1 MKASEIQLK
10 KFLATPKTQ
19 FVIPI
24 YQRNY
29 EWRTIQCEQLLN
41 DIIEAGKNRRQH
53 FVGSIVYIHD
63 GYGHYLPGGTNE
75 LIIIDGQQRL
85 TTITLLYIALYHYA
99 IDNGKNRLAE
109 EIYEECI
116 INKFVDNEHKLKL
129 KPTENND
136 FELKALINR
145 TLIDTG
151 NRYSSIINNYN
162 YFRNYIKKNH
172 NDIESI
178 LAGLE
183 MLMFVEIL
191 LDRDYDNAQ
200 RIFESLNSTGLDL
213 SEADLIR
220 NYILMDKTASEQK
233 ELYNQ
238 YWEYIEQNTR
248 IEDKNKLPDFIR
260 DYLTFSKER
269 IVNKNEVYHTFKKEF
284 QIHDIA
290 VLKTL
295 LADIKRLA
303 QPYGKLLDPNKE
315 QDKEIRKELNNIN
328 QLEINTSYPFLMK
341 VYDDYINNVIEKD
354 CFVRILRFIQTFA
367 FRRFILDL
375 PTNTLNKIFM
385 SLYGEIDKSN
395 YEESLYRHIMRLKG
409 RQRMPND
416 MEVRAAIKDKDI
428 YNSKPKN
435 KYYLFENLENWGS
448 KELYVDV
455 YGNDN
460 ITIEHI
466 FPQTPAQEWHND
478 LNKEDYADFSQK
490 YLHTIGNLTLSG
502 NNNAMGN
509 KTFLVKRDMNQNNGE
524 QGYAYS
530 KLWLNQDLSQ
540 LSAWNVE
547 EYKKRTLR
555 LTNRFLEI
563 WSLPHIDGSYDKESE
578 LYDNGEVNIFEA
590 DAPVGKTLEYAR
602 FFNTPVKSS
611 NNSFI
616 SYVALY
622 LYVAKKVFEL
632 TPEDFIKNLGSAL
645 SISVNESELRRPRPL
660 NDTYFIDVCL
670 NSSEIFRR
678 IKLILTTFN
687 LEDELLIKYN
697 NTNEDLNNV

>member
-1 MKASEIQLK
+1 MKAQQLQLK
-10 KFLATPKTQ
+10 QFLVTPKTQ

-29 EWRTIQCEQLLN
+29 DWRTTQCEQLLN
-41 DIIEAGKNRRQH
+41 DIIEAGKNNQQH
-53 FVGSIVYIHD
+53 FVGSIVFIYD
-63 GYGHYLPGGTNE
+63 GYGHYLPGGANE

-99 IDNGKNRLAE
+99 IDNGQDRLAD

-136 FELKALINR
+136 IDLKALINR
-145 TLIDTG
+145 TAIDAG
-151 NRYSSIINNYN
+151 NRYSRIIDNYN
-162 YFRNYIKKNH
+162 YFRNYIKNNQ
-172 NDIESI
+172 NDIEWI

-183 MLMFVEIL
+183 MLMFVEIS
-191 LDRDYDNAQ
+191 LDRNYDNAQ

-220 NYILMDKTASEQK
+220 NYILMDRTASEQK
-233 ELYNQ
+233 ELYSQ

-248 IEDKNKLPDFIR
+248 IGEKNNLPDFIR
-260 DYLTFSKER
+260 DYLTYSKER
-269 IVNKNEVYHTFKKEF
+269 IANKNEVYHTFKKEF

-290 VLKTL
+290 GLKTL
-295 LADIKRLA
+295 LSDIKRLA
-303 QPYGKLLDPNKE
+303 QPYGKLLDPDKE

-341 VYDDYINNVIEKD
+341 VYDDYINGVIGKD

-385 SLYGEIDKSN
+385 SLYREIDQSN

-416 MEVRAAIKDKDI
+416 MEIRAAIKDKDF

-435 KYYLFENLENWGS
+435 KYYLFENLENWGN
-448 KELYVDV
+448 KELYVDIS
-455 YGNDN
+455 GNGN

-466 FPQTPAQEWHND
+466 FPRTPAQEWHND
-478 LNKEDYADFSQK
+478 LTKEDYADFSQK
-490 YLHTIGNLTLSG
+490 YLHTMGNLTLSG

-509 KTFLVKRDMNQNNGE
+509 KTFLAKRDMNQNNGE

-530 KLWLNQDLSQ
+530 KLWLNQDLGQ

-563 WSLPHIDGSYDKESE
+563 WSLPHIDGLYENESE
-578 LYDNGEVNIFEA
+578 LSDNGEVNIFEA
-590 DAPVGKTLEYAR
+590 DDPVGKTLEYAR
-602 FFNTPVKSS
+602 FFNTPVKGINDSY
-611 NNSFI
+611 I
-616 SYVALY
+616 SYAALY
-622 LYVAKKVFEL
+622 LYVAKKVFEV
-632 TPEDFIKNLGSAL
+632 TPEDFIVKLGNAL
-645 SISVNESELRRPRPL
+645 SVSTSKSELRRPKPL
-660 NDTYFIDVCL
+660 NDTYFIDVNL
-670 NSSEIFRR
+670 SSSEIFKR

-697 NTNEDLNNV
+697 SANEDLNNA